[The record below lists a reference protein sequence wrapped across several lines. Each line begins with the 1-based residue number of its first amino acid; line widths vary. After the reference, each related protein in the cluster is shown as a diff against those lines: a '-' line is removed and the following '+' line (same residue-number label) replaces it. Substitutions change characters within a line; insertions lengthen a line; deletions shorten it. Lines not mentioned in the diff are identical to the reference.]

1 MKRFIQTFL
10 SLLFYC
16 TLNAYS
22 QNTDIYNDIL
32 QKLTPQSPQASMMQR
47 FGNYP
52 VDYSTGVPN
61 ISVPLYTIK
70 IGDFELPISIAYHAS
85 GIRVQDVATP
95 VGLGWALN
103 AGGCITKQVR
113 GNEDRGELDVRNHDE
128 ILSKVATN
136 FVGERYWSC
145 LATGESGDTQ
155 TDRYSYNFC
164 GQSGVFRKN
173 ANTYTYL
180 TLPYSNMKIEETESR
195 TVRSKHGGFVITNG
209 YKLTDDSGIE
219 YYFDYIEFSRG
230 DYTYGSPQGYVATAY
245 YLTKVILANK
255 CDSVVFR
262 YQEGCRY
269 SIQSRQCV
277 VDFGDVAEYYY
288 DERSGYDAGDGLK
301 IYRNVLTDKSSVH
314 TTEIPTTL
322 LKSIEWNGNKV
333 EFNYIADRQESMPY
347 TNNKLDRLVSVSVTN
362 NNAKVLKHITF
373 DNSLYMRNGNS
384 PYTNRMLLKSINI
397 RGCDINENGEDY
409 VFAYNDVSLPSYCV
423 LKGEGGDIYNYED
436 YWGYYNGKKSF
447 GSIPKDFIPKN
458 LYSKSSEDADRTPDE
473 RYMKAGILETII
485 FPTGGKTV
493 FNFESNRLDD
503 GTVWGGLRIKSKTD
517 YDRNGKIVSE
527 KTYKYERAAPS
538 VSPRDFKDLFN
549 CMRPYTYFAQS
560 QIHLYG
566 YSHASLHTITTG
578 DPCIPLSAD
587 YGSPV
592 YYYKVTENENVK
604 QLINAAVTEYEY
616 DDARTGDMGLFG
628 YEDMDYFAW
637 MQVQD
642 YSQYGNFDFGNLS
655 VVPTKITKY
664 DNNGNSVYTQ
674 INEYEDVLMDTLL
687 MGVKL
692 IKSSVYQDLLTGDT
706 YQPIR
711 VSIKEPDWT
720 RIQTQY
726 MSNYYYMPEVWG
738 IPSYKRLV
746 KRTESKDGITK
757 TTSYA
762 YDEQKRTLKPIS
774 EQINENQIVTKYTYP
789 YESSD
794 VVAKGM
800 QESNMIVP
808 IKTNVYINGNL
819 SRTDSVAYAQ
829 WYNGAYLPT
838 DYYYSLGS
846 GKLEKRCSC
855 TYDKLNRLF
864 SITKDNAASTMFV
877 WLKKY
882 DFPVAKID
890 GLTPE
895 ILKQKINIHLYDVFL
910 SENVGNIDDIV
921 RSNVDSN
928 IYPVTTYKQEPLVG
942 ITRIISP
949 TKASTTFKYDSM
961 WRLNSIYDD
970 KNFKI
975 SQYEYNYA
983 K

>member
-1 MKRFIQTFL
+1 M
-10 SLLFYC
+10 LFYC

-113 GNEDRGELDVRNHDE
+113 GGKDDKEELYVRNHDE
-128 ILSKVATN
+128 IQQKISTDFAQFQESYWHGLSA
-136 FVGERYWSC
+136 GEY
-145 LATGESGDTQ
+145 DTQ
-155 TDRYSYNFC
+155 TDRYSYNVC
-164 GQSGVFRKN
+164 GHSGIFRKN
-173 ANTYTYL
+173 ANTYAYQTF
-180 TLPYSNMKIEETESR
+180 PYCNIKIEETPQKKFKGIYGNNVTS
-195 TVRSKHGGFVITNG
+195 NG
-209 YKLTDDSGIE
+209 YKLTDDNGIE
-219 YYFDYIEFSRG
+219 YYFDYVEFSCG
-230 DYTYGSPQGYVATAY
+230 DCTFGIKDYTPTAF
-245 YLTKVILANK
+245 YLTKIILTNK
-255 CDSVVFR
+255 CDSVIFKYSEGFR
-262 YQEGCRY
+262 YYVQN
-269 SIQSRQCV
+269 RQCI
-277 VDFGDVAEYYY
+277 VDYGMTGVIEDGMNAEKMNM
-288 DERSGYDAGDGLK
+288 RARRTNNST
-301 IYRNVLTDKSSVH
+301 IRTN
-314 TTEIPTTL
+314 EIATTL

-333 EFNYIADRQESMPY
+333 VFDYVADRQEYKKSMWS
-347 TNNKLDRLVSVSVTN
+347 NGKLERLASVTVTN
-362 NNAKVLKHITF
+362 SSNKIIKTIYL
-373 DNSLYMRNGNS
+373 DNDNYMGRT
-384 PYTNRMLLKSINI
+384 PYDKRMLLKSVKI
-397 RGCDINENGEDY
+397 RESGETYSFSYHTGNLPPYSLQGGKNED
-409 VFAYNDVSLPSYCV
+409 LYC
-423 LKGEGGDIYNYED
+423 YED
-436 YWGYYNGKKSF
+436 YWGYYNGWKNW
-447 GSIPKDFIPKN
+447 GNLPKAFIPRDKEIIN
-458 LYSKSSEDADRTPDE
+458 DVDMIFGDAVERKPDE
-473 RYMKAGILETII
+473 GCMKTGVLESVEY
-485 FPTGGKTV
+485 PTGGKTE
-493 FNFESNRLDD
+493 FEFESNRLDD
-503 GTVWGGLRIKSKTD
+503 GTLWGGLRLRIKKE
-517 YDRNGKIVSE
+517 YDRGGHLINCSSF
-527 KTYKYERAAPS
+527 KYEMAAPS
-538 VSPRDFKDLFN
+538 VSPDEFKKLY
-549 CMRPYTYFAQS
+549 CYTR
-560 QIHLYG
+560 LYG
-566 YSHASLHTITTG
+566 YSYTTG
-578 DPCIPLSAD
+578 NPVHSYGTQPLFKHWIMSGEPCIPLSAD
-587 YGSPV
+587 YGSPI
-592 YYYKVTENENVK
+592 YYYKVTERQSGNEGNVTM
-604 QLINAAVTEYEY
+604 TEYRYEN
-616 DDARTGDMGLFG
+616 ARTDDMGMLC
-628 YEDMDYFAW
+628 YEDMDEFAW

-642 YSQYGNFDFGNLS
+642 FSRYGNFDYGNMS

-664 DNNGNSVYTQ
+664 DNNDNIMYSRSD
-674 INEYEDVLMDTLL
+674 EFEDVLMDTVLL
-687 MGVKL
+687 GVRL
-692 IKSSVYQDLLTGDT
+692 TPTYVYMNLNNGESFIRINWDSFKGGNNEKIEECKNYINET
-706 YQPIR
+706 YF
-711 VSIKEPDWT
+711 
-720 RIQTQY
+720 QT
-726 MSNYYYMPEVWG
+726 EVWG
-738 IPSYKRLV
+738 IPSYKRLS

-774 EQINENQIVTKYTYP
+774 EQINENQILTKYTFS
-789 YESSD
+789 YESNDAVS
-794 VVAKGM
+794 KGM
-800 QESNMIVP
+800 QECNMIVP

>member
-70 IGDFELPISIAYHAS
+70 IGDFELPISIDYHAS

-128 ILSKVATN
+128 IMHKVATN
-136 FVGERYWSC
+136 FVGESYWSC

-164 GQSGVFRKN
+164 GHSGIFRKN

-180 TLPYSNMKIEETESR
+180 TLPYSNMIIDETESK
-195 TVRSKHGGFVITNG
+195 TVKSKYGGFVITNG

-230 DYTYGSPQGYVATAY
+230 DYTYSAPYIPTAY
-245 YLTKVILANK
+245 YLTKIILANK
-255 CDSVVFR
+255 CDSIVFK

-269 SIQSRQCV
+269 SIQNRPCI

-288 DERSGYDAGDGLK
+288 EENHGWDARDGLNVT
-301 IYRNVLTDKSSVH
+301 RNFLNDKSSVH
-314 TTEIPTTL
+314 TIEISTTL
-322 LKSIEWNGNKV
+322 LKAIEWNGNKV
-333 EFNYIADRQESMPY
+333 EFNYIADRQESMPH
-347 TNNKLDRLVSVSVTN
+347 TNKKLDRLVSVSVTN
-362 NNAKVLKHITF
+362 NNAKVLKHITL
-373 DNSLYMRNGNS
+373 DNNRYMRNGNS

-423 LKGEGGDIYNYED
+423 HKGEGGDIYCYED

-447 GSIPKDFIPKN
+447 GNIPKDFIPKN

-503 GTVWGGLRIKSKTD
+503 GTVWGGLRVKSKTD

-527 KTYKYERAAPS
+527 KTYKYERAVPS
-538 VSPRDFKDLFN
+538 VSPRDFKDLF
-549 CMRPYTYFAQS
+549 CYTRIYVHYAVS
-560 QIHLYG
+560 QLHWIS
-566 YSHASLHTITTG
+566 YSHRSMHTINTG
-578 DPCIPLSAD
+578 EPCVPLSAD
-587 YGSPV
+587 YGSSI
-592 YYYKVTENENVK
+592 YYYKVTETEENLK
-604 QLINAAVTEYEY
+604 RKNVTEYKY

-664 DNNGNSVYTQ
+664 DSNGNSVYTQ
-674 INEYEDVLMDTLL
+674 INEYEDVLMDTVL

-692 IKSSVYQDLLTGDT
+692 VKSYTFQNVQTGDT
-706 YQPIR
+706 YP
-711 VSIKEPDWT
+711 SKSELGKDPDWAKEH
-720 RIQTQY
+720 TQY
-726 MSNYYYMPEVWG
+726 INNNYYMPEVWG
-738 IPSYKRLV
+738 IPSYKRLS

-774 EQINENQIVTKYTYP
+774 EQINENQILTKYTFP
-789 YESSD
+789 YESNDAVS
-794 VVAKGM
+794 KGM
-800 QESNMIVP
+800 QECNMIVP
-808 IKTNVYINGNL
+808 VKTNVYINGTL

-864 SITKDNAASTMFV
+864 SITKDNTASTMFV

-882 DFPVAKID
+882 DFPVAKIE

-910 SENVGNIDDIV
+910 SENIGNIDDIV

-961 WRLNSIYDD
+961 WRLNSIFDD

>member
-1 MKRFIQTFL
+1 MRIK
-10 SLLFYC
+10 LLFAFLC
-16 TLNAYS
+16 FCIINTYS

-113 GNEDRGELDVRNHDE
+113 GNEDKGELSVKSGADLVQ
-128 ILSKVATN
+128 KVKSTSGIMAKYWYGIATN
-136 FVGERYWSC
+136 QY
-145 LATGESGDTQ
+145 GDTQ
-155 TDRYSYNFC
+155 TDRYIYNFC
-164 GQSGVFRKN
+164 GHSGVFRKD
-173 ANTYTYL
+173 ANTYSYHTF
-180 TLPYSNMKIEETESR
+180 PYNNMKIEETPQKTFISN
-195 TVRSKHGGFVITNG
+195 KILGGRATSNG
-209 YKLTDDSGIE
+209 YKLTDDNGVE
-219 YYFDYIEFSRG
+219 YYFEHVEFSRG
-230 DYTYGSPQGYVATAY
+230 DFTYGAPQGYIATAY
-245 YLTKVILANK
+245 FLSKIILSNK
-255 CDSVVFR
+255 CDSIIFK
-262 YQEGCRY
+262 YDEGCRY
-269 SIQSRQCV
+269 SVQNRQCL
-277 VDFGDVAEYYY
+277 VDKGNVGYIDIGSY
-288 DERSGYDAGDGLK
+288 DMESIKVQKQTLDRSA
-301 IYRNVLTDKSSVH
+301 VH
-314 TTEIPTTL
+314 TIETPTTL
-322 LKSIEWNGNKV
+322 LKSIEWNENKV
-333 EFNYIADRQESMPY
+333 DFYYIADRKEF
-347 TNNKLDRLVSVSVTN
+347 NRWGNVNLDRLVSVFVKN
-362 NNAKVLKHITF
+362 NNGNVIKKVSF
-373 DNSLYMRNGNS
+373 YNDNYMEYGLS
-384 PYTNRMLLKSINI
+384 PYAKRMLLKGMEITGEN
-397 RGCDINENGEDY
+397 NENIEK
-409 VFAYNDVSLPSYCV
+409 YNFSYNSGALPSYCAHGV
-423 LKGEGGDIYNYED
+423 GEFDDINCHED
-436 YWGYYNGKKSF
+436 YWGYYNGTNSF
-447 GSIPKDFIPKN
+447 GSIPKE
-458 LYSKSSEDADRTPDE
+458 YSFGTSEDSNRNPNE
-473 RYMKAGILETII
+473 LFMKSGIIESIEY
-485 FPTGGKTV
+485 PTGGKTD
-493 FNFESNRLDD
+493 FDFEINRLDD
-503 GTVWGGLRIKSKTD
+503 GTKWGGLRIKRKTD
-517 YDRNGKIVSE
+517 YDLNGKIIGI
-527 KTYKYERAAPS
+527 KTYKYEMATPS
-538 VSPRDFKDLFN
+538 VPLANFKDIFN
-549 CMRPYTYFAQS
+549 YTRPYYYHSMVKKAIDVFEDS
-560 QIHLYG
+560 DRFGVL
-566 YSHASLHTITTG
+566 LHEIVTG
-578 DPCIPLSAD
+578 EPCVPLSAD
-587 YGSPV
+587 YGSPI
-592 YYYKVTENENVK
+592 YYYKVTETDEK
-604 QLINAAVTEYEY
+604 IKGKIVTEYRY
-616 DDARTGDMGLFG
+616 DDARTDDMGMLC
-628 YEDMDYFAW
+628 YEDMDEFAW

-642 YSQYGNFDFGNLS
+642 FSQYGNFDYGNMS

-664 DNNGNSVYTQ
+664 DSVGNIISEVR
-674 INEYEDVLMDTLL
+674 NEYEDIFMDTLL
-687 MGVKL
+687 LGTRMISEPVCQD
-692 IKSSVYQDLLTGDT
+692 IKTGESYRPFIVYGEWDT
-706 YQPIR
+706 F
-711 VSIKEPDWT
+711 SDEKKIKTFNRYLGET
-720 RIQTQY
+720 Y
-726 MSNYYYMPEVWG
+726 LCSNVWG

-910 SENVGNIDDIV
+910 SENIGNIDDIV

-961 WRLNSIYDD
+961 WRLNSIFDD